1 MKHGDFL
8 WEVKK
13 GMSSEIKRNLIL
25 GISMF
30 LLMIF
35 IPFLPIA
42 FIKKN
47 KSEGTPSVNP
57 TNSAEDYFYIF
68 DDASKKILKVPEKEF
83 LYATVATEM
92 PVSFETEALK
102 AQTVAAYTYFSRARE
117 NFRKKN
123 GEGQAEITVNSG
135 KWEYYATP
143 AQFKEKWGE
152 KFEERYN
159 KIKSAVDSVFG
170 EVLEDDGNLIL
181 SVYHAM
187 SSGETES
194 SKDIFGGDLKY
205 LTNVSSPGDKE
216 ANGYE
221 TSAEFKLE
229 EFKKIVKAAWEDSKF
244 EEAPENW
251 IKDIERTKAGG
262 VKSLTICS
270 HKTTGREVRS
280 MFALRSADFE
290 VNYRD
295 EKFIF
300 TVKGYGHGVG
310 MSQYGAQFMAKQGAD
325 YKSILSWYYPGT
337 ILVNRKKL

>member
-47 KSEGTPSVNP
+47 KSEGTPSGNL

-229 EFKKIVKAAWEDSKF
+229 EFKKIVKAAWGNSKF
-244 EEAPENW
+244 EETPENW